1 MKKSHYLILTV
12 LLLLTILLCVLVGSV
27 QVPLADFWQSF
38 QNLLGGGELDSQ
50 YDQIIYRIRLP
61 RVLTTAVVGA
71 MFSLSG
77 AIMQGLL
84 KNPLADGSTLGISS
98 GASLGAALAIVS
110 GFQIDFLPFSGT
122 ALLSSLFAFLSLI
135 IILSLAYR
143 LDRQLSNTTVVLMG
157 IIYSMLTSSLL
168 SLMMVF
174 FNEKVNNII
183 FWTMGSLAASSYESF
198 FFILVVFLI
207 FGGISLTQMREL
219 NAFSTGEAQARNLGV
234 DVAKV
239 RLLLFV
245 CISFL
250 IGNAVAVA
258 GNIAFVGLIIPHMA
272 RGLVGPNFQKLLP
285 VTIYLGSIFLLL
297 ADLVARTAFQP
308 VELPIG
314 IITSIIGTLFF
325 VFIYMR
331 NRRIRYV

>member
-1 MKKSHYLILTV
+1 MKKSTYILLTV
-12 LLLLTILLCVLVGSV
+12 LLLLTIFVCVLVGSV
-27 QVPLADFWQSF
+27 QVPLADLWHSLQSLF
-38 QNLLGGGELDSQ
+38 TGGELNNQ
-50 YDQIIYRIRLP
+50 YDRIIYYIRLP
-61 RVLTTAVVGA
+61 RVLSTAVVGA
-71 MFSLSG
+71 MLSLSG
-77 AIMQGLL
+77 AVMQGLL

-110 GFQIDFLPFSGT
+110 GFQLDFLPFSGT
-122 ALLSSLFAFLSLI
+122 ALLSSLFAFLSILL
-135 IILSLAYR
+135 ILSLSYR
-143 LDRQLSNTTVVLMG
+143 LDPQLSNTTVVLMG

-168 SLMMVF
+168 SLMLVL
-174 FNEKVNNII
+174 FNEKINNII
-183 FWTMGSLAASSYESF
+183 FWTMGSLASSTYQSF
-198 FFILVVFLI
+198 FLVLITFLV

-219 NAFSTGEAQARNLGV
+219 NAFSTGENQARNLGV
-234 DVAKV
+234 DVSKV

-272 RGLVGPNFQKLLP
+272 RRLVGPDFKKLLP
-285 VTIYLGSIFLLL
+285 MSIYLGAIFLLL
-297 ADLVARTAFQP
+297 ADLTARTIFQP

-331 NRRIRYV
+331 NRGARRA

>member
-1 MKKSHYLILTV
+1 MKKSSYFILTV
-12 LLLLTILLCVLVGSV
+12 LLLLTILVCVLVGSV
-27 QVPLADFWQSF
+27 QVPLADFWHSLQSLF
-38 QNLLGGGELDSQ
+38 TGQELNNQ
-50 YDQIIYRIRLP
+50 YDRIIYYIRLP
-61 RVLTTAVVGA
+61 RVLSTAVVGA
-71 MFSLSG
+71 MLSLSG

-122 ALLSSLFAFLSLI
+122 ALLSSLFAFLSILL
-135 IILSLAYR
+135 ILSVSYR
-143 LDRQLSNTTVVLMG
+143 LDRNLSNTTVVLMG

-168 SLMMVF
+168 SLMLVL
-174 FNEKVNNII
+174 FNEKINNII
-183 FWTMGSLAASSYESF
+183 FWTMGSLASSSYESF
-198 FFILVVFLI
+198 FLILVTFLI
-207 FGGISLTQMREL
+207 FGGMSLTQMREL

-234 DVAKV
+234 NVSKV

-272 RGLVGPNFQKLLP
+272 RRLSGPNFKKLLP
-285 VTIYLGSIFLLL
+285 MSIYLGSIFLLL
-297 ADLVARTAFQP
+297 ADLIARTVFQP
-308 VELPIG
+308 IELPIG

-325 VFIYMR
+325 VVIYMR
-331 NRRIRYV
+331 NRSFHHV